1 MCVPGECTYW
11 PALLGM
17 KDTYL
22 PWGGGESRAGFAFCP
37 AQTKNARE
45 KNVQFSEVLEF
56 QEYPPEFG
64 KMHKKRTKQ
73 TNFQTRNIDL
83 HE

>member
-1 MCVPGECTYW
+1 MYR
-11 PALLGM
+11 
-17 KDTYL
+17 
-22 PWGGGESRAGFAFCP
+22 GGEKEEPVLLFAP
-37 AQTKNARE
+37 RKPKTQGK
-45 KNVQFSEVLEF
+45 KNVQFSEILEF